1 MALRV
6 PETNF
11 WDHFSI
17 QTSPQNPQKHTLGTK
32 IGPRKVIFGHFAFF
46 WYFYLIF
53 PWARGKIFKSI
64 STNQKFTPD
73 KKEIFSW
80 LLKHLNQRKNTSPL
94 THFHFYH
101 FRPYLFTT
109 VITINVSIQMSPSLL
124 SSQGFQTFNS
134 EKPTLLNLFVKF
146 FVFCQILIHFCQSA
160 KASQADLPFIGKL
173 WPEKRARK
181 AEKEKRAQKAE
192 KEKRARKTEGKE
204 PKNLKSCIVYF
215 GNYELYVL

>member
-64 STNQKFTPD
+64 STNQKFIPD
-73 KKEIFSW
+73 KKENFSW
-80 LLKHLNQRKNTSPL
+80 LFKHLNQRKNTSPL

-101 FRPYLFTT
+101 FQPYLLI
-109 VITINVSIQMSPSLL
+109 VDHGEVSWSFIWAPASSAP
-124 SSQGFQTFNS
+124 SSQECSSGERVLFGKYES
-134 EKPTLLNLFVKF
+134 AVVVGNL
-146 FVFCQILIHFCQSA
+146 
-160 KASQADLPFIGKL
+160 
-173 WPEKRARK
+173 
-181 AEKEKRAQKAE
+181 
-192 KEKRARKTEGKE
+192 
-204 PKNLKSCIVYF
+204 
-215 GNYELYVL
+215 VLVCCLSVDVDGSKQV